1 MTDRIFSEAGSTD
14 RLDGGG
20 AGCHDSRSV
29 RVARRRGGIFLDSP
43 FHRTTPSATNRN
55 GSIVFDVADSPPLR
69 GGECAAPKTLSKKL
83 KVAALLHKGTKR
95 KNLCL
100 FESFL
105 CLLWSVPGFLCKG
118 T

>member
-55 GSIVFDVADSPPLR
+55 GSIVFDVADTPPLQ
-69 GGECAAPKTLSKKL
+69 GGDCAAPKTLSKKL
-83 KVAALLHKGTKR
+83 KVAALLHKIHEKS
-95 KNLCL
+95 LCL
-100 FESFL
+100 FVAIPFFQNLTSL
-105 CLLWSVPGFLCKG
+105 KNM
-118 T
+118 